1 MRQRWTTT
9 LVIGMLLAG
18 AFAAGRAGGG
28 DPSSRDVAPAP
39 AATAPEPAAASPA
52 PPALAVEEPRALA
65 EPGEPTLSVTLTSDY
80 MRQALVPWY
89 ERLGVEPSVQLA
101 SIPAAR
107 RDPPSDAS
115 LGQLTVRDEV
125 EVLDGECPVEIRK
138 LVAFDLGED
147 GSPRIH
153 DALALLAAQAMVDV
167 GWVRALAD
175 GPCDRSGRPWAYQEV
190 EEVACAIP
198 DGRPYRCLTITTS
211 ADGHGTVVHH
221 AAVDVRSGKLVDLG
235 EIVAQ
240 IGGGGEYARRQVAQV
255 LCAQFGASEF
265 HRFDPATDACPSLP
279 ARFGVVPTTD
289 GLTVL
294 LYDLFFASTRD
305 VLEIPWEVLAYRGSF
320 PTYASPTSES
330 LTAQAPRGEPD
341 DVSVREAPDAWMV
354 RLGVSRLIPMDRIP
368 AELADPA
375 LPKGL
380 GPLTVTAEIQRAR
393 RYCAAELRHIVGLDF
408 GPGSATARIAAD
420 LVAVAAELR
429 AGAQWITT
437 YDEDWCVRYGDR
449 RPWSYQELAEEACEL
464 PGGPDVRCFT
474 LTQFTFHEGDD
485 GAPFDLHQPVY
496 DVVTGERLRTQ
507 DVLARGAG
515 TGASGVDALA
525 SVGEVLCR
533 DDVLRRL
540 HAPSEIGRDCT
551 EIPVTRAHP
560 TADGVWI
567 GLTGRDDLQNIGER
581 YFELFVP
588 WEELA
593 GGAT

>member
-9 LVIGMLLAG
+9 LVIGMLLVG

-101 SIPAAR
+101 SIPATR

-115 LGQLTVRDEV
+115 LGQLTVRDEI

-153 DALALLAAQAMVDV
+153 DALGLLAAEDMVDV
-167 GWVRALAD
+167 GWVRASAD
-175 GPCDRSGRPWAYQEV
+175 VPCHWTGRSWAYQEV
-190 EEVACAIP
+190 AEIACAIP

-221 AAVDVRSGKLVDLG
+221 AAIDVRSGKVVDLG

-255 LCAQFGASEF
+255 LCAQLGASEF
-265 HRFDPATDACPSLP
+265 YGFDPAEDTCPTLP
-279 ARFGVVPTTD
+279 ARLGVVPTAD
-289 GLTVL
+289 GLTVV
-294 LYDLFFASTRD
+294 LYDLYFASTRD
-305 VLEIPWEVLAYRGSF
+305 VLEIPWETLAYRGSF
-320 PTYASPTSES
+320 PTYAPPTAET

-341 DVSVREAPDAWMV
+341 VVTVREAPDPWMV
-354 RLGVSRLIPMDRIP
+354 RLGVSSLIPMDRIP

-375 LPKGL
+375 LPEGL

-393 RYCAAELRHIVGLDF
+393 RYCAAELRHIVRVDL
-408 GPGSATARIAAD
+408 GPGAAAARIAAD
-420 LVAVAAELR
+420 LVAVATELH

-474 LTQFTFHEGDD
+474 LTQFTFHEGDG

-496 DVVTGERLRTQ
+496 DVVTGERLRAQ

-540 HAPSEIGRDCT
+540 HAPSGIGRDCT